1 MNIDTLPKTIGQ
13 LERALD
19 SVRTDLAA
27 VGDSDPEL
35 RTDEICLEVVLTRYQ
50 KRLKNAQELY
60 RRNAGQDQ
68 A

>member
-1 MNIDTLPKTIGQ
+1 MNIDTLTKTIGQ
-13 LERALD
+13 LEITLD

-60 RRNAGQDQ
+60 RRNAGQDL